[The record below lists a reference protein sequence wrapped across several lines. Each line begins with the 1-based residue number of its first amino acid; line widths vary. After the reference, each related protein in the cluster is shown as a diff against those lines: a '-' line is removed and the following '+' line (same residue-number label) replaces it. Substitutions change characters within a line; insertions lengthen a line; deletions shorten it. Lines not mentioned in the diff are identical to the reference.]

1 MDGAEFFRR
10 YPEGPEGCSIDNYK
24 SFLLQDKVVYNDKD
38 LNQLMVVI
46 KELIFLAMNGI
57 EGNRSSIDDNT
68 RNIQSILHDVYGGAP
83 PVAQSKKSKRRSK
96 KKRKSQKSK
105 RRR

>member
-10 YPEGPEGCSIDNYK
+10 YPEGPDGCSKDNYK
-24 SFLLQDKVVYNDKD
+24 SFLLQDKVVYNAKD
-38 LNQLMVVI
+38 LNELMVVI

-68 RNIQSILHDVYGGAP
+68 RNIQSILHVVYGGAP